1 MRITR
6 TIRPLFTLFA
16 TVAVIIGA
24 LVATSAPASAAP
36 LQPIP
41 KLDAERYLG
50 SWWQLAAVPA
60 FFNLDCA
67 KDTQATYTPINPT
80 TIGVENTCTTFTGQK
95 NRVKGKATVVDPVT
109 KAQLSVKFPQ
119 VPASIDPGNAPNYIV
134 AWIADGATPTD
145 PYRFAVVG
153 DPTRASGFLLS
164 RDKVVPTSTL
174 RMLRGEIEKVGFN
187 SCTFLVSPTTG
198 GRTDQSPLCL
208 V

>member
-1 MRITR
+1 MR
-6 TIRPLFTLFA
+6 TIRTTRPLFTLFA
-16 TVAVIIGA
+16 TVALTIAA
-24 LVATSAPASAAP
+24 LFVATAPASAAP

-60 FFNLDCA
+60 FFNLNCA
-67 KDTQATYTPINPT
+67 KDTKATYTPINAK
-80 TIGVENTCTTFTGQK
+80 TIGVENTCTTFTGQT
-95 NRVKGKATVVDPVT
+95 NRVQGRATVVDPVT
-109 KAQLSVKFPQ
+109 KAQLSVTFPQ
-119 VPASIDPGNAPNYIV
+119 VPVSINPGNAPNYIV
-134 AWIADGATPTD
+134 AWIADGKTPTD

-153 DPTRASGFLLS
+153 DPTRTSGFLLS

-198 GRTDQSPLCL
+198 GRTDHSPLCT

>member
-6 TIRPLFTLFA
+6 TTRPLLTLLATAALALGALFA
-16 TVAVIIGA
+16 T
-24 LVATSAPASAAP
+24 SASASAAP

-41 KLDAERYLG
+41 KLDTQRYLG

-60 FFNLDCA
+60 FFNVNCA
-67 KDTQATYTPINPT
+67 KDTQATYTPIDAK
-80 TIGVENTCTTFTGQK
+80 TIGVENTCTTFTGQS
-95 NRVKGKATVVDPVT
+95 NRVQGRATVVDPVT

-119 VPASIDPGNAPNYIV
+119 VPVSFDPGNAPNYIV
-134 AWIADGATPTD
+134 AWVADGKNPTD

-153 DPTRASGFLLS
+153 DPTRTSGFLLS

-198 GRTDQSPLCL
+198 GRTDHSPLCT

>member
-6 TIRPLFTLFA
+6 RIRPLLTLLA
-16 TVAVIIGA
+16 TVAVTLGA
-24 LVATSAPASAAP
+24 LIASSAPASAAP

-60 FFNLDCA
+60 FFNLNCA
-67 KDTQATYTPINPT
+67 KDTKATYTPIDAT
-80 TIGVENTCTTFTGQK
+80 TIGVENTCSTFVGPP
-95 NRVKGKATVVDPVT
+95 NRVKGTAKVVDPVT
-109 KAQLSVKFPQ
+109 KAQLSVTFPQ
-119 VPASIDPGNAPNYIV
+119 VPVSIDPGNAPNYIV
-134 AWIADGATPTD
+134 AWIADGATPAD

-153 DPTRASGFLLS
+153 DPTRTSGFLLS
-164 RDKVVPTSTL
+164 RDKVVSTATL
-174 RMLRGEIEKVGFN
+174 RMLRGQIEKVGFN

-198 GRTDQSPLCL
+198 GRTDQSPLCR